1 LNPEGGAFSM
11 LKARKKTLFFILIAL
26 FIFSTIRPAI
36 AEEELYYRDP
46 KLSPQT
52 ANSALF
58 LTPVREK
65 NGDLLTLDLVVD
77 PSGEEINTVS
87 TEISFPTD
95 KLSLE
100 ALSKDNSFCSFFV
113 EEKTDNAAG
122 KIKISCVAPYPGTNK
137 LSNVVSLTF
146 KQINAGEADLSLG
159 ADSLVL
165 ANDGYG
171 TNVLK
176 ELKGQIIAD

>member
-1 LNPEGGAFSM
+1 M
-11 LKARKKTLFFILIAL
+11 LKTRKETLFFVLIAL
-26 FIFSTIRPAI
+26 FIFSAIKPAL
-36 AEEELYYRDP
+36 AEEEFYYRGP

-52 ANSALF
+52 ANSTLF

-65 NGDLLTLDLVVD
+65 NSDSFTLDLVVD
-77 PSGEEINTVS
+77 PSGEEINAVE

-100 ALSKDNSFCSFFV
+100 SLSKENSFCSFFI
-113 EEKTDNAAG
+113 EEKTDNVAG
-122 KIKISCVAPYPGTNK
+122 KIKISCTAPYPGTDK
-137 LSNVVSLTF
+137 LSNVASLTF
-146 KQINAGEADLSLG
+146 KIINAGAADLSLS

-176 ELKGQIIAD
+176 DLKGQVIILE